1 MATATLLCYNR
12 PPFFPSIKAFN
23 SRPQLLLFNRT
34 RTISFRTI
42 IWPSKQQ
49 QYEAIEFGGRVEA
62 TRRKSSGGA
71 TTEAP
76 ISEEDGNVRRFL
88 QLILWAAEGVYIL
101 WLFLLPYAPV
111 CAQLIL
117 LFSHFFLDY
126 YADELIICI
135 NSNKQNRFLSC
146 HYLIVPKQ

>member
-12 PPFFPSIKAFN
+12 PFFPSIKPFN
-23 SRPQLLLFNRT
+23 SRPQLLLLNRT
-34 RTISFRTI
+34 RTISFRI
-42 IWPSKQQ
+42 KIWPSTQQ
-49 QYEAIEFGGRVEA
+49 QFFLSKDKAIEFGGRVEA

-111 CAQLIL
+111 CAQQIYC
-117 LFSHFFLDY
+117 FHISF
-126 YADELIICI
+126 
-135 NSNKQNRFLSC
+135 
-146 HYLIVPKQ
+146 